1 VTDLPEDDDQPED
14 NAGTDRV
21 RARREARAASRG
33 LLSLL
38 PRGDLT
44 KVALLLLFLA
54 IIVVLQRR
62 SGDIARR
69 FSEGLMGTS
78 PAQTQPR
85 QPPHV
90 RQAPPARAP

>member
-1 VTDLPEDDDQPED
+1 VTDSLSDDQLED
-14 NAGTDRV
+14 TAGTDRV
-21 RARREARAASRG
+21 RAQREARAASRG

-44 KVALLLLFLA
+44 KVALLLLLLA

-69 FSEGLMGTS
+69 LSEGLMGPA
-78 PAQTQPR
+78 PAQTTPR
-85 QPPHV
+85 DGPRV
-90 RQAPPARAP
+90 RLAPPAKTP